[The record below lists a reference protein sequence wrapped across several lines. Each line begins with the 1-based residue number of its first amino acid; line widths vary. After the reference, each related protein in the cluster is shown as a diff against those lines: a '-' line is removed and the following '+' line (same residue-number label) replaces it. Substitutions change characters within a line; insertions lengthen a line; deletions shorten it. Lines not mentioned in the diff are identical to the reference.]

1 MYCMHVLLRLGQR
14 GLCSSAESTMPW
26 PCALSRW
33 LSPTF
38 LRTHHPTRDFLP
50 VSCSVINPY
59 LSYFHSILLKTTA
72 LIRLRLTPPLYA
84 RTASATPPT
93 CSAHAWEATARAT
106 PAAVAPGP
114 PPRMVNSPVPL
125 APAFKTSWHTSTA
138 LVQYAHYAAPL
149 RTHRQCRQLSRA
161 QRMHG
166 RLQLV
171 PLRLQPHQGRH
182 HAWSTALY
190 L

>member
-1 MYCMHVLLRLGQR
+1 
-14 GLCSSAESTMPW
+14 MP
-26 PCALSRW
+26 
-33 LSPTF
+33 
-38 LRTHHPTRDFLP
+38 
-50 VSCSVINPY
+50 I
-59 LSYFHSILLKTTA
+59 
-72 LIRLRLTPPLYA
+72 TPPLYA

-106 PAAVAPGP
+106 PAAAAPGP

-125 APAFKTSWHTSTA
+125 APAFKTSWHASTA

-149 RTHRQCRQLSRA
+149 RTHRKCHAPHVLSACMGGYSSCHPGCSRTRAATTHGEQPCTSSTRVQDQLARIHSPCAVCPLRRPSTHAPQVPRPPRA

-171 PLRLQPHQGRH
+171 PPRLQPHQGRH
-182 HAWSTALY
+182 HAW
-190 L
+190 